1 MKHIHSIITFALGLA
16 FASASAVAAGSHAG
30 GHDAKHESG
39 EGAIGQPSKAAQ
51 ATRTVTIEM
60 TDDMRFTPAQV
71 AVKQGETVRFI
82 VRNAG
87 RVKHEMV
94 LGTPEE
100 LREHYAMMMK
110 MPEMEHADENQVTVA
125 PGGTGEVIWQFTK
138 AGNVD
143 FACLQPGH
151 YDAGMKGLVK
161 VARGQGIMSHGNMG
175 GMNMPGMKME
185 SSAAAGMT
193 EGEVRKIDRDNQK
206 ITLRHG
212 ALKNLD
218 MPGMTMVFGVRDAAM
233 LSRVQVGSKVH
244 FMAEKVEGSLVVTA
258 IEVTQ

>member
-1 MKHIHSIITFALGLA
+1 MKHIHSILVFALGLA
-16 FASASAVAAGSHAG
+16 LTSAPAVAAGSHGG
-30 GHDAKHESG
+30 GHDAHHKSG
-39 EGAIGQPSKAAQ
+39 EGAIGQPGKATQ
-51 ATRTVTIEM
+51 ATRTVAIEM

-71 AVKQGETVRFI
+71 EVKQGETVRFI
-82 VRNAG
+82 VKNAG
-87 RVKHEMV
+87 RVKHELV
-94 LGTPEE
+94 LGTPQE

-110 MPEMEHADENQVTVA
+110 MPEMEHADDNQVTVA
-125 PGGTGEVIWQFTK
+125 PGGTGEVIWKFTK
-138 AGNVD
+138 AGDVD

-161 VARGQGIMSHGNMG
+161 VAGGHGLMNHGNMG
-175 GMNMPGMKME
+175 GMSMPGTKME

-212 ALKNLD
+212 ALKHLD

-233 LSRVQVGSKVH
+233 LSKVQVGSKVH
-244 FMAEKVEGSLVVTA
+244 FVAEKVEGSLVLTA
-258 IEVTQ
+258 IEVMQ